1 MRQHLTLFLAG
12 SAAVAAAAAIVVAVL
27 AATAWDDSG
36 PAVRAASPAPAA
48 PSATFSSAVPPFA
61 KHAKTADYAKNAG
74 AVNGLKAS
82 KRPRVGWLVALGKD
96 GKFPA
101 SVGQV
106 GPTGPKGDPGP
117 QGPQGDK
124 GDPGPVGPKGVA
136 GPKGETGPTGP
147 IGPAGPAG
155 PPGISGW
162 QAVTKTVTYGAGVGA
177 EIAVDCPAGKKA
189 LGGGVAG
196 GIGIL
201 IVRQSAPKGALGDR
215 GWVVEVKN
223 TFNKSTSVT
232 IWAIC
237 AVVS

>member
-1 MRQHLTLFLAG
+1 MRISIVL
-12 SAAVAAAAAIVVAVL
+12 SATALVVAL
-27 AATAWDDSG
+27 YGSTPLG
-36 PAVRAASPAPAA
+36 HAV
-48 PSATFSSAVPPFA
+48 SSAVPPFA

-74 AVNGLKAS
+74 AVNSLKAS

-101 SVGQV
+101 SIGQV

-117 QGPQGDK
+117 QGPK
-124 GDPGPVGPKGVA
+124 GDNGNPGPKGVA
-136 GPKGETGPTGP
+136 GPKGATGATGPTGP

-162 QAVTKTVTYGAGVGA
+162 QAVTKTFTFGAGVPA

-189 LGGGVAG
+189 LGGGVASG
-196 GIGIL
+196 RYQAL
-201 IVRQSAPKGALGDR
+201 IIRQSAPNGALGDR
-215 GWVVEVKN
+215 GWVAEVEN
-223 TFNKSTSVT
+223 THNGQVSVT

-237 AVVS
+237 AVVA

>member
-1 MRQHLTLFLAG
+1 MRISIVL
-12 SAAVAAAAAIVVAVL
+12 SATALVVAL
-27 AATAWDDSG
+27 FGSTPLG
-36 PAVRAASPAPAA
+36 HAV
-48 PSATFSSAVPPFA
+48 SSAVPPFA

-117 QGPQGDK
+117 QGPKGDK
-124 GDPGPVGPKGVA
+124 GNPGPMGPKGVA
-136 GPKGETGPTGP
+136 GPKGGTGPTGP

-155 PPGISGW
+155 PPGPPGISGW
-162 QAVTKTVTYGAGVGA
+162 QAVTRTETFGAGVDA

-196 GIGIL
+196 GIGVL
-201 IVRQSAPKGALGDR
+201 IVRQSAPNGALGDR
-215 GWVVEVKN
+215 GWVVEVQN

>member
-1 MRQHLTLFLAG
+1 MKERLPLIFSVTAL
-12 SAAVAAAAAIVVAVL
+12 VL
-27 AATAWDDSG
+27 ALFGSTPLG
-36 PAVRAASPAPAA
+36 HAV
-48 PSATFSSAVPPFA
+48 SSAVPPFA

-106 GPTGPKGDPGP
+106 GPQGPKGDPGP
-117 QGPQGDK
+117 TGLK
-124 GDPGPVGPKGVA
+124 GDPGLQGPKGVA
-136 GPKGETGPTGP
+136 GPKGATGATGPTGP

-162 QAVTKTVTYGAGVGA
+162 QAVTNTFPFGAGVGA
-177 EIAVDCPAGKKA
+177 EISVDCPAGKKA

-201 IVRQSAPKGALGDR
+201 MVRQSAPKGALGDR
-215 GWVVEVKN
+215 GWVAEVVN
-223 TFNKSTSVT
+223 TYNQQTNVT
-232 IWAIC
+232 VWAIC